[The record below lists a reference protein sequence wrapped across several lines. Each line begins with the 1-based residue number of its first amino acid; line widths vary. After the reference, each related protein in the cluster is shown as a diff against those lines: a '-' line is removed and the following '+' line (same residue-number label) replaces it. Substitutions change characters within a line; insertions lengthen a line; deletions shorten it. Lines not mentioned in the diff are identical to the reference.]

1 MFPEKLLE
9 VLKHP
14 GIVAIATQGDDGP
27 HLVNSWNHY
36 LQLPDDRHLVI
47 PAGFMHKTE
56 ANIAKS
62 NRVLITIG
70 SHEVQGKIGPGTGFL
85 ITGTAAFATAGPD
98 FEAVKARFPWARGAV
113 VVTVDSV
120 EQTI

>member
-36 LQLPDDRHLVI
+36 LHLPDDRHLVI

-70 SHEVQGKIGPGTGFL
+70 SHEVQGKIGPGAGFL

-98 FEAVKARFPWARGAV
+98 FEAVKARCPWARGAV